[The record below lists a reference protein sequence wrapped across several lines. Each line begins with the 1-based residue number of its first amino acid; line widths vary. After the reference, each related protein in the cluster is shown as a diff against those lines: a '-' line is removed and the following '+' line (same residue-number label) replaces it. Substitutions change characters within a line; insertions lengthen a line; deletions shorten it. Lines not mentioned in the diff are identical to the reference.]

1 MASVFPIPVIVP
13 ESAARTDV
21 PEGIPM
27 SMPLCPD
34 PLYTCGF
41 AVENGVVP
49 KYCVMQKRLPSAPD
63 LEMHPCAKVEEY
75 GHARTPEPTLGL
87 VEESL
92 LLAAVCIKLPL
103 LRCKLATQLREFGL
117 RSSNCSLL
125 VGKDNT
131 ITCKS
136 FGVLTKCA

>member
-75 GHARTPEPTLGL
+75 GHARTPEPTLGMV
-87 VEESL
+87 VESTTTLRLSSSAERACSKARCCARFSVMIDSYV
-92 LLAAVCIKLPL
+92 AAV
-103 LRCKLATQLREFGL
+103 
-117 RSSNCSLL
+117 
-125 VGKDNT
+125 
-131 ITCKS
+131 
-136 FGVLTKCA
+136 